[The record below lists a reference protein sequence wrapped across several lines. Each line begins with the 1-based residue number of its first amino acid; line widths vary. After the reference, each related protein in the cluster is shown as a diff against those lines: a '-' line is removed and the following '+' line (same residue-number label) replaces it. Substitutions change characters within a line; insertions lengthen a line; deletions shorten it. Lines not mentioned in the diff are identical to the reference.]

1 VSGVSTHLNVLLASR
16 LAEGYALV
24 HHQVGS
30 EGRRESVFGRM
41 ARLALGP
48 LTLGAAILRR
58 DAALV
63 HLNSSLNA
71 AYWRDLAH
79 LAAAKL
85 CGARVVFQVH
95 GGALPQNFLGNG
107 PMQPFLHGFLRMTLR
122 LPDAVVVLAQSELAA
137 YRAFLPGQ
145 AVTLIPNGIDC
156 APYAGLGK
164 AQRDE
169 GPLRLLYVGRL
180 AREKG
185 LFETLEALRLV
196 RAQDIEATLL
206 IAGAGPDEARLKA
219 HAHDIGVERDVRF
232 VPPAFGEEK
241 LRLLARADAF
251 LLPSYAEGLPYALL
265 EAMAAGAVPV
275 ATRVGAIP
283 DVITDG
289 ADGLLVQRR
298 DPAAIARA
306 IARLADPARLARMS
320 AAARRRIATA
330 FSAEQVAERFGALY
344 KWISAKCAESP
355 AG

>member
-1 VSGVSTHLNVLLASR
+1 MSGVSTHLNVLLASR
-16 LAEGYALV
+16 LAEGYSLV

-30 EGRRESVFGRM
+30 EGRRESLAGRI
-41 ARLALGP
+41 ARLVLGP
-48 LTLGAAILRR
+48 FTLGAAILRR

-95 GGALPQNFLGNG
+95 GGELPQAFLGKG
-107 PMQPFLHGFLRMTLR
+107 MMQSFLRATLR
-122 LPDAVVVLAQSELAA
+122 IPDAVVVLAQSELSA

-145 AVTLIPNGIDC
+145 AITLIPNGIDC
-156 APYAGLGK
+156 APYAGAARERRSG
-164 AQRDE
+164 A
-169 GPLRLLYVGRL
+169 PLRLLYVGRL

-185 LFETLEALRLV
+185 LFEALEALRLV
-196 RAQDIEATLL
+196 RAQEIEATLL
-206 IAGAGPDEARLKA
+206 VAGAGPDEARLKA
-219 HAHDIGVERDVRF
+219 HAHDIGVEHDVRF

-241 LRLLARADAF
+241 LGLLAQADAF

-289 ADGLLVQRR
+289 ADGILVQRR

-306 IARLADPARLARMS
+306 IVKLADPVRLAHMS

>member
-95 GGALPQNFLGNG
+95 GGALPQVFLGKG
-107 PMQPFLHGFLRMTLR
+107 LMQSFLRATLR

-137 YRAFLPGQ
+137 YRAFLPGRP
-145 AVTLIPNGIDC
+145 VTLIPNGIDC
-156 APYAGLGK
+156 APYAALADDRG
-164 AQRDE
+164 RE
-169 GPLRLLYVGRL
+169 GPLRLLYFGRL

-185 LFETLEALRLV
+185 LFEALEALRIA
-196 RAQDIEATLL
+196 RAQDVEARLVF
-206 IAGAGPDEARLKA
+206 AGAGPDEARLKA
-219 HAHDIGVERDVRF
+219 HAHDIGVEREVTF
-232 VPPAFGEEK
+232 AAPAFGEEK
-241 LRLLARADAF
+241 LRLLGRADGF
-251 LLPSYAEGLPYALL
+251 LLPSYSEGLPYALL

-283 DVITDG
+283 DVVTDG
-289 ADGLLVQRR
+289 VDGWLVPRR

-306 IARLADPARLARMS
+306 IVRLAERARLAKMS
-320 AAARRRIATA
+320 LAARRRIATA
-330 FSAEQVAERFGALY
+330 FSSEQVAERFGALY
-344 KWISAKCAESP
+344 KWISAKCAELP